1 MLISKS
7 FKIFSL
13 IAVATT
19 FILSVIGGVV
29 RITGSGDACPDWPLC
44 HGSII
49 PPFEIHIWIEWTH
62 RLSAGVAST
71 AIAITVLWATLKYR
85 REPTILRS
93 AWLAAILL
101 VVQIVLGGMVVL
113 FGLPPA
119 LVGIHLGNALL
130 ILGALVA
137 VSVFAHRPWVTA
149 TTLNHPTLRRNIL
162 LSLLGVYVLIIS
174 GTVVVGLK
182 ATVACGA
189 WPWGWPLCN
198 GGVLPND
205 FYQVVNLTHRY
216 LAAGIG
222 LFLVYTLRQTLR
234 VARALPLLRRAAHT
248 AIGLFGLQ
256 VIGGGIN
263 ALSNFNQFWN
273 SLHLVLATA
282 VWCGMVTLAL
292 IGWQTLSA
300 TVNEPTTATRAQSAT
315 AGGR

>member
-1 MLISKS
+1 MAISKS

-13 IAVATT
+13 SAVAMT

-62 RLSAGVAST
+62 RISAGVASA
-71 AIAITVLWATLKYR
+71 AIGVTVLWATLKYR
-85 REPTILRS
+85 RNTVIFRS
-93 AWLAAILL
+93 AWLAVMLL
-101 VVQIVLGGMVVL
+101 IMQIVLGGMVVL

-137 VSVFAHRPWVTA
+137 VSVFAYRPWA
-149 TTLNHPTLRRNIL
+149 SAPTLPEPTLRRNLI

-198 GGVLPND
+198 SGVLPND
-205 FYQVVNLTHRY
+205 FYQVINLTHRY
-216 LAAGIG
+216 IAAGVG
-222 LFLVYTLRQTLR
+222 LFLLYTLRQTLR
-234 VARALPLLRRAAHT
+234 AARHIPLLRRTAHS
-248 AIGLFGLQ
+248 AVGLFGLQ
-256 VIGGGIN
+256 IIGGGIN

-273 SLHLVLATA
+273 SLHLVLAAA
-282 VWCGMVTLAL
+282 VWCAMVALAI
-292 IGWQTLSA
+292 IGWHVLSPVASKPA
-300 TVNEPTTATRAQSAT
+300 TVNQPQSVT